1 MHPKIQREQV
11 ILSRSRLFRLSAVL
25 KVTTNPG
32 ANISGIDKITLET
45 KEQKIKMVEE
55 LKKFLTPK
63 YKTKPIKRV
72 YIPKKSGKKR
82 PLGIPII
89 RDRCLQ
95 ALLNLVLEPLIE
107 SNSDTHSYGFRKY
120 KSTKNAIGHLRNHI
134 KSGGP
139 EKKYIL
145 DGLHSRLLL

>member
-1 MHPKIQREQV
+1 MQPNIQREQV

-55 LKKFLTPK
+55 LKKLLTPK

-72 YIPKKSGKKR
+72 YIPKKSGNKR
-82 PLGIPII
+82 
-89 RDRCLQ
+89 
-95 ALLNLVLEPLIE
+95 
-107 SNSDTHSYGFRKY
+107 H
-120 KSTKNAIGHLRNHI
+120 
-134 KSGGP
+134 
-139 EKKYIL
+139 
-145 DGLHSRLLL
+145 